1 MLVKDKRYLVFVFLV
16 DLQIV
21 DVSSEVVYKSAV
33 VELVDENVVVS
44 GFQPSV
50 DLLLGKDR
58 FAGKDVDA

>member
-1 MLVKDKRYLVFVFLV
+1 MLVKNKRYLVFVFLV

-21 DVSSEVVYKSAV
+21 DVSSEVVYESAV

-50 DLLLGKDR
+50 DLLLGKD
-58 FAGKDVDA
+58 